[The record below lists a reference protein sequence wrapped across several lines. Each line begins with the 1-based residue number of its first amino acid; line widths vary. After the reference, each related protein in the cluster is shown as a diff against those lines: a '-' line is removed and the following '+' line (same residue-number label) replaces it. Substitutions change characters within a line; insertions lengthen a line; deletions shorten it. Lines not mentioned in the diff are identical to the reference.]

1 MTTINTPSF
10 SKLKRVPLREHFP
23 NEARDFTPYLE
34 ENIDAL
40 SDELGLSLEV
50 IQREAPVG
58 DLSLDLLAT
67 DMENSNIVIIENQL
81 EKADHTHLGQLLAYA
96 AGLDAKIVIWI
107 SDEFR
112 DEYIQV
118 LKWLNE
124 QTHTEI
130 NFFAIAVEL
139 LQIEDSPIALNFRQ
153 VVVINHQEQY
163 VDGDKHTNTIEGFW
177 SLLKRAWYGQHHH
190 YSTGYTPLYV
200 AERCYVYNNRH
211 LEEDGSI
218 FWKFIKQSVVLAK
231 KGEGNV

>member
-10 SKLKRVPLREHFP
+10 SKLKRVPLRKHFP
-23 NEARDFTPYLE
+23 NEARDFTPYLAK
-34 ENIDAL
+34 NIDAL

-58 DLSLDLLAT
+58 DLSLDLLAK
-67 DMENSNIVIIENQL
+67 DIENSNIVIIENQL

-130 NFFAIAVEL
+130 NFFAVAVEL

-153 VVVINHQEQY
+153 VVVPNQ
-163 VDGDKHTNTIEGFW
+163 
-177 SLLKRAWYGQHHH
+177 
-190 YSTGYTPLYV
+190 
-200 AERCYVYNNRH
+200 
-211 LEEDGSI
+211 
-218 FWKFIKQSVVLAK
+218 WKKICPS
-231 KGEGNV
+231 